1 MKLKLAKPEVNNNM
15 TGSRVKIY
23 IFFRMTMSHAT
34 KTRSVPS
41 ILPSHAAQ
49 IHVQPPSGT
58 SDVDIYPLTNYTF
71 GEGLTDCFPVQESRD
86 R

>member
-1 MKLKLAKPEVNNNM
+1 MILTKND
-15 TGSRVKIY
+15 Y
-23 IFFRMTMSHAT
+23 FRMTMSHAT

-71 GEGLTDCFPVQESRD
+71 GEGLKCPLNIPDESHNL
-86 R
+86 

>member
-1 MKLKLAKPEVNNNM
+1 
-15 TGSRVKIY
+15 
-23 IFFRMTMSHAT
+23 MTMSHAT

-71 GEGLTDCFPVQESRD
+71 GEGFRKHQGPPDTPGIPDDS
-86 R
+86 

>member
-1 MKLKLAKPEVNNNM
+1 
-15 TGSRVKIY
+15 
-23 IFFRMTMSHAT
+23 MTMSHAT

-71 GEGLTDCFPVQESRD
+71 GEGLECTRD
-86 R
+86 PGLGSTGYP

>member
-1 MKLKLAKPEVNNNM
+1 
-15 TGSRVKIY
+15 
-23 IFFRMTMSHAT
+23 MTMSHAT

-71 GEGLTDCFPVQESRD
+71 GEGFRMYQGPLDTPGTRRFFLGPPPPMEVQKNF
-86 R
+86 

>member
-1 MKLKLAKPEVNNNM
+1 
-15 TGSRVKIY
+15 
-23 IFFRMTMSHAT
+23 MTMSHAT

-71 GEGLTDCFPVQESRD
+71 GEGLECTRD
-86 R
+86 PGPLDTLAHWIPLDTPDEIHK